1 MKKRFAII
9 GKGFIFSR
17 HKQAIEANGG
27 EVYLTCDID
36 ADKNPDF
43 IDWVEMFNH
52 PKFANVDYVSI
63 CTPNYLHSVIARE
76 ALLRGKKVLCE
87 KPLSINGIKGMDGVM
102 TVLQLRHHPKL
113 QKIKKPK
120 ELFIEAKM
128 FRDEKYW
135 NSWKGND
142 IMSGGVLFNLGI
154 HYIDLAIFLLGNKWK
169 ILRVYR
175 KKRKVVADIRF
186 GKSLAHIH
194 IEIVSDR
201 KKQGRKLLMDGQEII
216 LSNQDNLSYEDLH
229 KQVYQD
235 FLVGKGVG
243 IKEAE
248 KSLKLTNAILYF

>member
-36 ADKNPDF
+36 VDKNPDF

-63 CTPNYLHSVIARE
+63 CAPNYLHSIIARE
-76 ALLRGKKVLCE
+76 ALFKGKKVLCE
-87 KPLSINGIKGMDGVM
+87 KPLSINGTKGMDGTM
-102 TVLQLRHHPKL
+102 TVLQLRHHPKM

-169 ILRVYR
+169 ILRVYK

-186 GKSLAHIH
+186 GKSLAHVH
-194 IEIVSDR
+194 IEIVSNR

-235 FLVGKGVG
+235 FLAGKGVTV
-243 IKEAE
+243 KEAE
-248 KSLKLTNAILYF
+248 KSLKLTSAILCF

>member
-36 ADKNPDF
+36 VDKNPDF

-63 CTPNYLHSVIARE
+63 CAPNYLHSIIARE
-76 ALLRGKKVLCE
+76 ALFKGKKVLCE
-87 KPLSINGIKGMDGVM
+87 KPLSINGTKGMDGTM
-102 TVLQLRHHPKL
+102 TVLQLRHHPKM

-128 FRDEKYW
+128 F
-135 NSWKGND
+135 
-142 IMSGGVLFNLGI
+142 LCNLGI

-169 ILRVYR
+169 ILRVYK

-186 GKSLAHIH
+186 GKSLAHVH
-194 IEIVSDR
+194 IEIVSNR

-235 FLVGKGVG
+235 FLAGKGVTV
-243 IKEAE
+243 KEAE
-248 KSLKLTNAILYF
+248 KSLKLTSAILCF